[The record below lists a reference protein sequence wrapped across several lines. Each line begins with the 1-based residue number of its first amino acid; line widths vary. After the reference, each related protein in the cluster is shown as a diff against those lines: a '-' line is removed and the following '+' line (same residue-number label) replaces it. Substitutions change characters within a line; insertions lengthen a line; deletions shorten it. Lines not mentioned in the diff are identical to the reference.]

1 MIETK
6 KTHTKTASEE
16 ATMTMP
22 HDKILRRVRAGILAA
37 LPALM
42 LTGAAQAQQVCT
54 TTNTS
59 GCIAVPGM
67 SQDMVQN
74 RFGRT
79 AGTNPTQDRVNN
91 RLNNGHWQAD
101 GNVKTPFN
109 MQEAGS
115 GTKVETSL
123 HEWRAALTDA
133 ERKRLQE
140 AKEKGENLKLPEPV
154 RHQAPPVDVWVRSQT
169 QSLDAGGEAKR
180 RGDAVTTYVGADY
193 RVNSDVLVGGMVQS
207 DEADQHVVGTS
218 EEVDGKAYMAG
229 PYAAYRVTDKV
240 IVDAKTMWGQSNDVA
255 RTGEDA
261 ASYAANRSLSQARVS
276 GNWGINKMQLTPS
289 GAVTHVTEDADI
301 PVAGVDAGRYEET
314 RVSVRPE
321 IKRPFQAGEDKK
333 IEPFAYF
340 ESSLNVDDSD
350 FTNAAPTN
358 KVGGGVG
365 LTKTDAYSIRATMDY
380 TETMNSELDPSAS
393 GRVSVNVPIGNKP

>member
-6 KTHTKTASEE
+6 KAHAKSAPDRAKKS
-16 ATMTMP
+16 
-22 HDKILRRVRAGILAA
+22 ILNGVRAAILAS
-37 LPALM
+37 LP
-42 LTGAAQAQQVCT
+42 GATVLASPAYAQMACT

-59 GCIAVPGM
+59 GCVAVPGM
-67 SQDMVQN
+67 SQDMVKN

-79 AGTNPTQDRVNN
+79 LATNPNQDRVTK
-91 RLNNGHWQAD
+91 RLNTNHWQAD
-101 GNVKTPFN
+101 GNVETPFN

-115 GTKVETSL
+115 GTRVETSL

-140 AKEKGENLKLPEPV
+140 AKENGGEDVKLPEPV
-154 RHQAPPVDVWVRSQT
+154 RHQAPPVDVWVRSQS
-169 QSLDAGGEAKR
+169 QSLDTSGDTR
-180 RGDAVTTYVGADY
+180 RNGDAVTTYVGADY
-193 RVNSDVLVGGMVQS
+193 KLNSDTLVGGMVQS

-240 IVDAKTMWGQSNDVA
+240 IVDAKSLWGQSNDVA

-261 ASYAANRSLSQARVS
+261 ASYATNRSLTQARVS
-276 GNWGINKMQLTPS
+276 GNWGIKKMQLTPS
-289 GAVTHVTEDADI
+289 GAVTHITEDADI
-301 PVAGVDAGRYEET
+301 PVAGVGSEHIEET
-314 RVSVRPE
+314 RVSIRPE
-321 IKRPFQAGEDKK
+321 IKRPFQAGENKK

-350 FTNAAPTN
+350 FTNAAPIN
-358 KVGGGVG
+358 KVGGGVA
-365 LTKTDAYSIRATMDY
+365 LTKTDDYSIRATMDY

>member
-6 KTHTKTASEE
+6 KAHHPIAPRRFDRRILFGIRTAL
-16 ATMTMP
+16 
-22 HDKILRRVRAGILAA
+22 IAGLPAAA
-37 LPALM
+37 LLPAPVYAQ
-42 LTGAAQAQQVCT
+42 GACT
-54 TTNTS
+54 TTDTS
-59 GCIAVPGM
+59 GCVAVPGM
-67 SQDMVQN
+67 SQDMVRN

-79 AGTNPTQDRVNN
+79 AGTNPTQDRVTN
-91 RLNNGHWQAD
+91 RLNTSNWQAD

-123 HEWRAALTDA
+123 HEWRAAISDA

-140 AKEKGENLKLPEPV
+140 AKERGEDVKLPEAV
-154 RHQAPPVDVWVRSQT
+154 RRKAPPVDVWVRSQT
-169 QSLDAGGEAKR
+169 QSLDASGNTRKAGE
-180 RGDAVTTYVGADY
+180 AVTTYVGADY
-193 RVNSDVLVGGMVQS
+193 KVNSNALVGGMVQT
-207 DEADQHVVGTS
+207 DDAAQHAVGTS
-218 EEVDGKAYMAG
+218 EQVDGKAYMAG

-240 IVDAKTMWGQSNDVA
+240 IVDAKSLWGQSNDVA

-261 ASYAANRSLSQARVS
+261 AAYATNRSLNQARVS
-276 GNWGINKMQLTPS
+276 GNWGIKKMQLTPS
-289 GAVTHVTEDADI
+289 GAVTHITEDADI
-301 PVAGVDAGRYEET
+301 PMAGVDAARIEET

-340 ESSLNVDDSD
+340 ESSLNVDDAD

-358 KVGGGVG
+358 RVGGGVA
-365 LTKTDAYSIRATMDY
+365 LTKTDDYSIRATMDY
-380 TETMNSELDPSAS
+380 TETMNSDIDPSAS